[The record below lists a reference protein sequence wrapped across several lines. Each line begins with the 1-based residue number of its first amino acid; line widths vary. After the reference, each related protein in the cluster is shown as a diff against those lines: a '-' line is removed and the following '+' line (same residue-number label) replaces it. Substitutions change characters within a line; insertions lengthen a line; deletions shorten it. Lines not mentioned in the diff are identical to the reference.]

1 MIIVGAKGFA
11 KEILQ
16 IVSIDLA
23 YNNEDIVFFDN
34 VSRDLPDR
42 LFNQFKILKSFDEV
56 KTYLANSKDKSF
68 VLGLGNP
75 KLREALYNEFVGMG
89 AFAKTV
95 YSNNSEVGDFDV
107 LIEDG
112 VSIMSGAIL
121 TNSIKIGKGC
131 LININA
137 TIAHDCILGDFIEIS
152 PNANIS
158 GRCEIGSYS
167 SIGTNAILIP
177 DVKIGKNVTV
187 GAGTVVLK
195 NVPDNTTIVGVPGKI
210 I

>member
-195 NVPDNTTIVGVPGKI
+195 NVPDNTTIVVPGKI